1 MAISPQPPEGARGPG
16 ILQVEPV
23 DEVEENEY
31 P

>member
-1 MAISPQPPEGARGPG
+1 MAISPRPPEGART
-16 ILQVEPV
+16 LEYFRPV